1 MASKN
6 LERAELLHMA
16 RMSMGI
22 TQGVAS
28 QLLGV
33 HAVTLSRWECGTLK
47 VPPYYLALLD
57 ELCTAAA
64 DMPSTAPSI
73 AELVA
78 RFGAVKALRFVF
90 AGSGW

>member
-16 RMSMGI
+16 RMSMGL
-22 TQGVAS
+22 TQVLAA
-28 QLLGV
+28 QLLGLSE
-33 HAVTLSRWECGTLK
+33 VTFRLWECGHRK